1 MCIRD
6 SRTGGKTTYFN
17 RLMLNRFKKRQQKF
31 ALIYRYN
38 YELDDVDK
46 KFFKDIHTLF
56 FPNDEITSKSRAK
69 GIYHELFL
77 NDESCGYALTLNSA
91 DQIKKMSHLF
101 SDVENMFMDE
111 YQSETN
117 HYCND
122 EVKKLISV
130 HTSLAR
136 GQGKQVKY
144 LPLFMLSLI
153 HI

>member
-1 MCIRD
+1 M
-6 SRTGGKTTYFN
+6 
-17 RLMLNRFKKRQQKF
+17 
-31 ALIYRYN
+31 
-38 YELDDVDK
+38 
-46 KFFKDIHTLF
+46 
-56 FPNDEITSKSRAK
+56 
-69 GIYHELFL
+69 

-144 LPLFMLSLI
+144 LPLFMASNSVSLI
-153 HI
+153 NPYYSVLEIGNRLRNDTNF